1 MVCNAETWYCIVG
14 SEGKGVSRSLLNL
27 RSRNSLQAMAFISTV
42 FGVVKIAWY
51 SSIVPGA
58 NMVAVVTRLP
68 QTLILEGESG

>member
-1 MVCNAETWYCIVG
+1 M
-14 SEGKGVSRSLLNL
+14 GVSRSLLNL
-27 RSRNSLQAMAFISTV
+27 SSRNSLQAMAFISTV

-51 SSIVPGA
+51 NSIVPGA